1 MMLVIISRTIARS
14 IGPHLLLMFPVC
26 WDSLPTHT
34 TITSLSG
41 IVKGGTHPLGGVPPF
56 ARAASHNDV
65 GVLSIYESL
74 FKPGQH
80 SLSRGSRHSSSV
92 GSQVPIRIH
101 RGRNILMSQA
111 PLNIR

>member
-41 IVKGGTHPLGGVPPF
+41 IVKGGAHPLGGVPHF
-56 ARAASHNDV
+56 LRALLHTMMWVSC
-65 GVLSIYESL
+65 
-74 FKPGQH
+74 P
-80 SLSRGSRHSSSV
+80 
-92 GSQVPIRIH
+92 
-101 RGRNILMSQA
+101 
-111 PLNIR
+111 

>member
-14 IGPHLLLMFPVC
+14 IGPHLLLMFPAR

-41 IVKGGTHPLGGVPPF
+41 IVKGGTRPLGSVPLF
-56 ARAASHNDV
+56 TRAASHNDA
-65 GVLSIYESL
+65 GVLPIYKSL

-80 SLSRGSRHSSSV
+80 NLSRGSSHSSSV

-101 RGRNILMSQA
+101 RGRNVLM
-111 PLNIR
+111 P